1 MTTWAISVADTFL
14 NELLNLPQAVSKK
27 VSKAIK
33 VLQQDPISAKGD
45 AKKLKGYENNIY
57 RVRIGDYRLIYS
69 FGQGW
74 VKLLSVR
81 KRDDRTYEIELPDF
95 ETPSPLP
102 QPAVLEPQT
111 AGNRK
116 KSRSAVNSPLPAPQ
130 SVDLPSVH
138 PASSI
143 TTALPF
149 SLTKSLLKQW
159 QIPTDYWNDLL
170 RVESSES
177 LLDLTIPDRYL
188 SRILDNLYPRPLQ
201 EIATQREYVLTQP
214 EDLDRF
220 VEGSLSAFLL
230 KLDPEQEKLKDF
242 GTKGPTLVKG
252 GPGTGKSTL
261 ALYRVQRLLEQGCKP
276 ILFTTYTKA
285 LVTYSQQLLEQ
296 LLGQSPKAAGVEVT
310 TVDAIARHYYAQSI
324 GQPYFARP
332 DQCLGCLEA
341 ALQTADIPGTNP
353 FDRQV
358 RRQTLQRLGTTYLLQ
373 EIQDVIEA
381 WGIADRNAYLHH
393 DRKGRG
399 VPLKANLREAVW
411 AVYLTWRD
419 LMAQKG
425 YITWEQLRLKALD
438 IVQSL
443 PQPPYQAVV
452 IDEAQDLSPVAL
464 RFLLA
469 LVPSFDGIY
478 LTADASQ
485 SLYQRG
491 FNWKQVHTDLK
502 VTGRTLVLRRNYRNT
517 QQIAAACTTIL
528 QDTEAGDP
536 DCIVQQLSPYQ
547 GDVPSICL
555 SDSSDREVKAIQT
568 FLINAAKQFRLPI
581 HGGAVLCPNGQLG
594 KTIAQKLVDR
604 GLKAQFVTGDQID
617 IHAPYVKVL
626 TLHSAKG
633 LEFPFVV
640 VVGLQEGKLPF
651 IPSDVPPDEVFLV
664 TDEQRR
670 LFYVGCSRAMRSL
683 LVCGSQAQPS
693 QFLAALI
700 PPHWQR

>member
-14 NELLNLPQAVSKK
+14 NELLNLPQSVSKK

-33 VLQQDPISAKGD
+33 VLEQDPISAKGD

-81 KRDDRTYEIELPDF
+81 KRDDRTYEIEIPDF
-95 ETPSPLP
+95 EPPVTPPE
-102 QPAVLEPQT
+102 ATVLEPQT
-111 AGNRK
+111 TEKYNQ
-116 KSRSAVNSPLPAPQ
+116 SQPSSARVAPLQETSQP
-130 SVDLPSVH
+130 
-138 PASSI
+138 PASLTSEI

-149 SLTKSLLKQW
+149 NLTTKLLKQW
-159 QIPTDYWNDLL
+159 QIPSEHWDNLL
-170 RVESSES
+170 RIKNSEA
-177 LLDLTIPDRYL
+177 LLDLPIPDRYL
-188 SRILDNLYPRPLQ
+188 SRILDNLYPRPL
-201 EIATQREYVLTQP
+201 EDIATQREYVLTSP

-242 GTKGPTLVKG
+242 GSKGPTLVKG

-276 ILFTTYTKA
+276 VLFTTYTKA
-285 LVTYSQQLLEQ
+285 LVAYSEQLLEQ
-296 LLGQSPKAAGVEVT
+296 LLGQSPQAAGVVVT
-310 TVDAIARHYYAQSI
+310 TVDSIARHYYVQAG
-324 GQPYFARP
+324 GQTYFAKP
-332 DQCLGCLEA
+332 DHCLSSLET
-341 ALQTADIPGTNP
+341 ALQTADIPGTNA

-358 RRQTLQRLGTTYLLQ
+358 RRQTLQRIGTSYLLQ

-381 WGIADRNAYLHH
+381 WGISSLEDYLAHE
-393 DRKGRG
+393 RKGRG
-399 VPLKANLREAVW
+399 VPLKANLREALW
-411 AVYLTWRD
+411 SVYRTWRNT
-419 LMAQKG
+419 MIQKG
-425 YITWEQLRLKALD
+425 YLTWEQLRLKALE
-438 IVQSL
+438 IAQSL
-443 PQPPYQAVV
+443 PEAPYQAVV

-464 RFLLA
+464 RFLLS
-469 LVPSFDGIY
+469 LVPSLDQVY

-491 FNWKQVHTDLK
+491 FSWKQIHADLQ
-502 VTGRTLVLRRNYRNT
+502 VTGRTLTLKRNYRNT
-517 QQIAAACTTIL
+517 QQIAAACATIL
-528 QDTEAGDP
+528 QGTQAGDP
-536 DCIVQQLSPYQ
+536 DCVVQELSPYQ
-547 GDVPSICL
+547 GNVPSLLL
-555 SDSSDREVKAIQT
+555 SNSLDRDIKTIQT
-568 FLINAAKQFRLPI
+568 FFINAAKQFRLPI

-594 KTIAQKLVDR
+594 KTIAQQLIEQ
-604 GLKAQFVTGDQID
+604 GLKAKFVTGDQID
-617 IHAPYVKVL
+617 INAPYIKVL

-633 LEFPFVV
+633 LEFPFVA
-640 VVGLQEGKLPF
+640 VVGLQEGKLPYLA
-651 IPSDVPPDEVFLV
+651 SDLPTDEISTV

-670 LFYVGCSRAMRSL
+670 LFYVGCSRAMRAL

-693 QFLAALI
+693 QFLASLM